1 MLKKSLQ
8 INDLKHNQATISPA
22 YRRLYRSL
30 WGGNTPPLQLLKG
43 LAWVAQFKDL
53 YAADIPAQGLQN
65 QALTPSSFGKGVSLP
80 PNYGVKFDTAGSCL
94 AIYNSYGNLD
104 YKTIGTLILAISHQ
118 DPPLTA
124 WLNEELPR
132 IYPNGLASFTAE
144 SLKELNFLKIRTE
157 VNAFV
162 RVFLDHLAQTVN
174 GTTISI
180 YAGTIPI
187 PKFET
192 DEAMDT
198 NLADI
203 LNTKFGIV
211 GLENTNF
218 KGPNLGE
225 LILNLKLGLNSLA
238 VGPTGTGKSECVL
251 EAFRLAD
258 PDKDVQIIEGHESLR
273 EIDLLGGW
281 TPAAKGVFNW
291 ADGVLV
297 TAMRNGSYLFVDEA
311 NRMPTRTLNVL
322 LGVLSRGAVVLTDHG
337 SEHVHCK
344 EGFTVVM
351 AMNQGQGYTV
361 NSLDRALVDRF
372 PTAMEF
378 HYLEKADE
386 IDLVVE
392 RTGIEKGLAKMMV
405 HIANEVRE
413 LARVGEFEAGMS
425 PRGLF
430 AWATKY
436 QALVE
441 VKEPVNRAAL
451 VRTAEQTW
459 IRAVAGVGVDGYMER
474 EVVNKLSAMIHDV
487 RA

>member
-1 MLKKSLQ
+1 MQPKKSLQ
-8 INDLKHNQATISPA
+8 INDLKYNQATISPEFRRV
-22 YRRLYRSL
+22 YRTIWDGKL
-30 WGGNTPPLQLLKG
+30 PPLQLLKG
-43 LAWVAQFKDL
+43 LAWVAQFKDS
-53 YAADIPAQGLQN
+53 YTPDAADLQN
-65 QALTPSSFGKGVSLP
+65 QTLTPSSFAKGVALP
-80 PNYGVKFDTAGSCL
+80 PSYGIKFDTTGSAL
-94 AIYNSYGNLD
+94 GIYNSYGNVD
-104 YKTIGTLILAISHQ
+104 YKTIGSLILAISCQHR
-118 DPPLTA
+118 PLRT
-124 WLNEELPR
+124 WLNEQLPD
-132 IYPNGLASFTAE
+132 IYPKGLASFEAE
-144 SLKELNFLKIRTE
+144 SLKALDFVKTRGE
-157 VNAFV
+157 VDSFM
-162 RVFLDHLAQTVN
+162 RVFLDHLGNTVN
-174 GTTISI
+174 GTTINV
-180 YAGTIPI
+180 YAGAIPA
-187 PKFET
+187 PRFET
-192 DEAMDT
+192 DNGFDS

-203 LNTKFGIV
+203 LNNKFGIT
-211 GLENTNF
+211 GLEKTNF

-281 TPAAKGVFNW
+281 TPAARGVFNW

-337 SEHVHCK
+337 SEHVHC
-344 EGFTVVM
+344 EDGFTVVM

-378 HYLEKADE
+378 HYLESKDE

-392 RTGIEKGLAKMMV
+392 RTGLDRKLAKMMV

-436 QALVE
+436 QALVDA
-441 VKEPVNRAAL
+441 KEPVNRAAL
-451 VRTAEQTW
+451 VLTAEQTW

>member
-8 INDLKHNQATISPA
+8 INDLKFNQATISPE
-22 YRRLYRSL
+22 YRRIYRNIWAGRL
-30 WGGNTPPLQLLKG
+30 PPLQLLKG

-53 YAADIPAQGLQN
+53 YTADSHAQDLQN
-65 QALTPSSFGKGVSLP
+65 QTLTPSSFGKEVLLP
-80 PNYGVKFDTAGSCL
+80 PNYGVKFDTTGSCL
-94 AIYNSYGNLD
+94 AIYNSYGNVD
-104 YKTIGTLILAISHQ
+104 YKTIGTLILAVSRQ
-118 DPPLTA
+118 YQPLMV
-124 WLNEELPR
+124 WLNEQLPR
-132 IYPNGLASFTAE
+132 IYPNGLASFEAE
-144 SLKELNFLKIRTE
+144 SLKELNWNQTRSD
-157 VNAFV
+157 VNDFV
-162 RVFLDHLAQTVN
+162 RCFLEQLAKTVS
-174 GTTISI
+174 GTTIHV
-180 YAGTIPI
+180 YAGAIPV

-198 NLADI
+198 DLADI
-203 LNTKFGIV
+203 LNTKFGIT

-258 PDKDVQIIEGHESLR
+258 PDRDVQIIEGHESLR

-344 EGFTVVM
+344 DGFTVVM

-378 HYLEKADE
+378 HYLEKVDE

-392 RTGIEKGLAKMMV
+392 RTGIERPLARMMV

-436 QALVE
+436 MALVE
-441 VKEPVNRAAL
+441 DKKPVNRAAL